1 MPGTKLLYTALLAVL
16 VPAILNAATLNGF
29 IKDASDGE
37 SLPNTTIAL
46 PALKMGT
53 LSNASGYYAITG
65 LPPGRHVVVISHIG
79 YRTQLDTLDLIADQA
94 LRWNIN
100 LSVESIRLQEE
111 TVIIADRLGEEF
123 RQQTGFSVLQ
133 AQDMQQMPAVGES
146 DLLRSLQLLPGIQA
160 ASDISSGLY
169 VRGGGPDQTRIL
181 LDQVPLYNPSHA
193 FGFFSTFNPD
203 AIKDVSLYKGVYPA
217 AYGGN
222 LGALL
227 DVQNREGNR
236 QTLSG
241 RGGLSLIS
249 GRLLLEG
256 PIGTGAWMLSGRRTY
271 LDPVLSAVRASGA
284 NVPSYYF
291 YDFNGKFSQRLGPS
305 DELVISTYFGQ
316 DVLDFDLDAE
326 TFFALNWGNR
336 TLTGR
341 WSHLFSPTL
350 FGRFIAAFSTY
361 ESDTSLS
368 FFDTPVLFD
377 NSVRDLSF
385 KADFDYYVQA
395 DHTIAA
401 GLLLTDYKF
410 TFRQTFNQR
419 QQLDLNQEPWLMAA
433 YVQDDWQATP
443 LMHLRLGSRFSYF
456 TAGQRLSL
464 EPRFSLSY
472 ELQPGLRLKTGGGIY
487 HQYLQLVTTEG
498 FSGGDYWLPLDASVK
513 PSRSYQTALGL
524 DWEVSSRYRLSAE
537 TYYTDMDQLALLDN
551 NTVADSEETRS
562 TDLFVTD
569 GTGYAAGLELFAE
582 RRLGRLRGWLGY
594 TLGWTRRQFPELN
607 RGRTFPPKY
616 DRRHDISLNSSY
628 RQSKWTWNLS
638 LVYATGQA
646 FTPAGARYTL
656 RAPATGLFT
665 DRALPADRNS
675 ARLLPYHRLDVGAR
689 RAFGLWGS
697 EAEFY
702 LQIFNL
708 YSRRNEW
715 FVQYDTD
722 EPETDP
728 KVVKMLPIVPTFGL
742 DFKF

>member
-1 MPGTKLLYTALLAVL
+1 MSGTKLLYTALLAVF
-16 VPAILNAATLNGF
+16 VPAVLNAATLNGF

-46 PALKMGT
+46 PELKMGT

-94 LRWNIN
+94 LRWNID

-123 RQQTGFSVLQ
+123 RQQAGFSVLQ

-341 WSHLFSPTL
+341 WNHLFSPTL

-472 ELQPGLRLKTGGGIY
+472 ELQPGLRLKTGGGVY

-524 DWEVSSRYRLSAE
+524 EWEVSSRYRLSAE

-551 NTVADSEETRS
+551 NTVADSEETRA

-607 RGRTFPPKY
+607 RGRPFPPKY

-646 FTPAGARYTL
+646 CTPAGARYTL

-665 DRALPADRNS
+665 ERALPADRNS

>member
-1 MPGTKLLYTALLAVL
+1 MSGTKLLYTALVAVF
-16 VPAILNAATLNGF
+16 VPAVLNAATLNGF
-29 IKDASDGE
+29 VKDASDSE

-46 PALKMGT
+46 PALRMGT

-100 LSVESIRLQEE
+100 LSVESIRLQKE
-111 TVIIADRLGEEF
+111 TVIIADRLAEEF
-123 RQQTGFSVLQ
+123 RQQAGFSVLQ

-284 NVPSYYF
+284 DVPSYYF
-291 YDFNGKFSQRLGPS
+291 YDFNGKLSQRLGPS
-305 DELVISTYFGQ
+305 DELVISTYLGQ

-341 WSHLFSPTL
+341 WNHLFSPTL

-385 KADFDYYVQA
+385 KADLNYYVQA
-395 DHTIAA
+395 DHTIAT

-472 ELQPGLRLKTGGGIY
+472 ELQPGLRLKTGGGVY
-487 HQYLQLVTTEG
+487 YQYLQLVTTEG

-524 DWEVSSRYRLSAE
+524 EWEVSSRYRLSAE

>member
-1 MPGTKLLYTALLAVL
+1 MSGTKLLYTALVAVF
-16 VPAILNAATLNGF
+16 VPAVLNAATLNGF
-29 IKDASDGE
+29 VKDASDGE

-46 PALKMGT
+46 PALRMGT

-100 LSVESIRLQEE
+100 LSVESIRLQKE
-111 TVIIADRLGEEF
+111 TVIIADRLAEEF
-123 RQQTGFSVLQ
+123 RQQAGFSVLQ

-284 NVPSYYF
+284 DVPSYYF
-291 YDFNGKFSQRLGPS
+291 YDFNGKLSQRLGPS
-305 DELVISTYFGQ
+305 DELVISTYLGQ

-341 WSHLFSPTL
+341 WNHLFSPTL

-472 ELQPGLRLKTGGGIY
+472 ELQPGLRLKTGGGVY
-487 HQYLQLVTTEG
+487 YQYLQLVTTEG

-524 DWEVSSRYRLSAE
+524 EWEVSSRYRLSAE

>member
-1 MPGTKLLYTALLAVL
+1 MPGTKILYTALLVAF
-16 VPAILNAATLNGF
+16 VPALLNAATLNGF
-29 IKDASDGE
+29 VKDARDGE
-37 SLPNTTIAL
+37 SMPNTTIAV

-79 YRTQLDTLDLIADQA
+79 YRTLIDTLDLIADQA
-94 LRWNIN
+94 LRWDIN

-111 TVIIADRLGEEF
+111 TVITADRLTEEF
-123 RQQTGFSVLQ
+123 RQQAGFSILQ

-203 AIKDVSLYKGVYPA
+203 AIKDVSLYKGTYPA

-249 GRLLLEG
+249 SRLLLEG

-284 NVPSYYF
+284 DVPSYYF
-291 YDFNGKFSQRLGPS
+291 YDFNGKLSQRLSPS

-316 DVLDFDLDAE
+316 DVLDFDLNPE

-341 WSHLFSPTL
+341 WNHLFSPTL
-350 FGRFIAAFSTY
+350 FGRFITAFSAY
-361 ESDTSLS
+361 DSDTSLS
-368 FFDTPVLFD
+368 FFDTPVQFD

-395 DHTIAA
+395 NHTVAA
-401 GLLLTDYKF
+401 GLLLTHYKF
-410 TFRQTFNQR
+410 TFRQAFNQR
-419 QQLDLNQEPWLMAA
+419 QQLDLNQEPWLLAA
-433 YVQDDWQATP
+433 YVQDDWQVTP
-443 LMHLRLGSRFSYF
+443 LMHLRLGNRFSYF

-472 ELQPGLRLKTGGGIY
+472 ELQPSLRVKTGGGVY

-524 DWEVSSRYRLSAE
+524 EWEISSRYRLSAE
-537 TYYTDMDQLALLDN
+537 TYYTDMDELALLDN

-562 TDLFVTD
+562 TDIFVTD

-616 DRRHDISLNSSY
+616 DRRHDVSLNTSY

-689 RAFGLWGS
+689 RVFGLWGS

-715 FVQYDTD
+715 FVQYDTN